1 MDAETEQQRRAESL
15 PKVQKP
21 LLEQTEE
28 KEMKVEKIYSGKK
41 VELYYGDV
49 FDVLDVLPTNQIQS
63 VVTSPT
69 YWGKRQ
75 FTNDKNEFGSEKLE
89 DYIERNVKLFSKL
102 LNIMKPGGSLFIVI
116 QDSYMGSGISRAH
129 HNHWENNKD
138 KSYKRVGLDSEK
150 QGNTSSVTA
159 RHDTI
164 KNKSLCGIPYRI
176 ALRLVDMG
184 FLWRQQIIWE
194 KPNPMPENIT
204 DRVRQSSEYIL
215 HFTNQGKYK
224 FNGDAIMVESKS
236 GTMRMPNQV
245 WVASPEPKEN
255 HTATFPTKIVEKLL
269 LVSTDKNDVVFE
281 PFLGSGTMMDLCLK
295 NNRKF
300 IGCDICKRFVVEAS
314 QRLKD

>member
-138 KSYKRVGLDSEK
+138 RAKKIDDRYNSSEK
-150 QGNTSSVTA
+150 GKITNTTKAANRRA
-159 RHDTI
+159 RVKNQLPSDADFDII
-164 KNKSLCGIPYRI
+164 KSIYTECRKLSLKTGIPHEVDHIIPI
-176 ALRLVDMG
+176 AKGGLHHQDNL
-184 FLWRQQIIWE
+184 QII
-194 KPNPMPENIT
+194 
-204 DRVRQSSEYIL
+204 
-215 HFTNQGKYK
+215 
-224 FNGDAIMVESKS
+224 
-236 GTMRMPNQV
+236 TMN
-245 WVASPEPKEN
+245 E
-255 HTATFPTKIVEKLL
+255 
-269 LVSTDKNDVVFE
+269 
-281 PFLGSGTMMDLCLK
+281 
-295 NNRKF
+295 NRKKGSN
-300 IGCDICKRFVVEAS
+300 I
-314 QRLKD
+314 L